1 MKKVTLTVPCGQYDP
16 IVKKWNI
23 NTVYYNVLLLQTIFH
38 NTGLYSN
45 INNRH
50 DFVLG
55 TFEYIEAD
63 REIYRKYI
71 SKCIQYSAK
80 LNV

>member
-16 IVKKWNI
+16 IVKKQNK
-23 NTVYYNVLLLQTIFH
+23 NAVYYNVFFLQIIFH

-45 INNRH
+45 IDRH

-55 TFEYIEAD
+55 NFEHVEAD
-63 REIYRKYI
+63 RVLYRKYI
-71 SKCIQYSAK
+71 TKRKQYT
-80 LNV
+80 